1 MLNFLRKLRR
11 KEMNNKTGR
20 YFKYAVGEI
29 VLVVIGILIALS
41 INNWNEQLKIKRW
54 EAKFLN
60 DLHNEITADLQ
71 QLKNVHSKQSIIR
84 ESSSLAIDLIKR
96 ADQRDFKKIDSVY
109 VLSQMFNPTFFP
121 ATGVYDSGLSAGK
134 IEHLSNDALKYAIM
148 NLYNHYYKRLV
159 YNGVELDDVVEK
171 VDWEKIKFFDENT
184 LHLRSWE
191 GTMDFELLAQINFT
205 LAQVIIYTN
214 LAENTMAE
222 MERILELIF
231 TEIEN

>member
-1 MLNFLRKLRR
+1 
-11 KEMNNKTGR
+11 
-20 YFKYAVGEI
+20 
-29 VLVVIGILIALS
+29 
-41 INNWNEQLKIKRW
+41 
-54 EAKFLN
+54 
-60 DLHNEITADLQ
+60 
-71 QLKNVHSKQSIIR
+71 
-84 ESSSLAIDLIKR
+84 
-96 ADQRDFKKIDSVY
+96 
-109 VLSQMFNPTFFP
+109 MFNPTFFP

-134 IEHLSNDALKYAIM
+134 IENLSNDALKYAIM

-159 YNGVELDDVVEK
+159 YNGEELDDVVEK

-191 GTMDFELLAQINFT
+191 GTMDFEFLAQINFT

-214 LAENTMAE
+214 LAKNTMAE